1 MTADLPSIRAAV
13 STQAA
18 GVLAVTDKAEL
29 AIQKLRRL
37 QALPNGTRVIANGWV
52 EGVIDGMTTDGKY
65 IVKFDRP
72 VCFPSIGKS
81 IYRTCFDT
89 GSVKELRNEQ
99 K

>member
-1 MTADLPSIRAAV
+1 M
-13 STQAA
+13 
-18 GVLAVTDKAEL
+18 TDKAEL

-37 QALPNGTRVIANGWV
+37 QALPNGTRVLANNWI

-81 IYRTCFDT
+81 ISRACFDV
-89 GSVKELRNEQ
+89 GSVAGIKV
-99 K
+99 